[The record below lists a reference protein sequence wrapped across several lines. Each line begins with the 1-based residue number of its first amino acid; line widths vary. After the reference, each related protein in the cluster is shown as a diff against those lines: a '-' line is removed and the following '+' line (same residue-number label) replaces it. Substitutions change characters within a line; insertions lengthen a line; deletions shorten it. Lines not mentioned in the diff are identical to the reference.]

1 MKRFRKSLAVVLS
14 VLLVLA
20 SAVSA
25 FAEEPVTAPVQE
37 TGMVYYVWEE
47 DGQQTTMGNM
57 ETMPVTMKLYY
68 ALNGTPVSA
77 KDLEG
82 ASGHLDIALK
92 VERKGAI
99 EQWYSVVAV
108 IKTTE
113 GQCDNMAVNGG
124 MYVNAEQEHIF
135 MGSSWIGVA
144 GNTYEMQISMDV
156 VDFDP
161 ARYVVVISPVQVV
174 HSTGNDG
181 SLGALVATAGELV
194 DVINQGLLLHTSLV
208 DMQSY
213 LANVQVAM
221 ANTGAA
227 AADITLSDE
236 DETTDDAVSMVAD
249 LLALAE
255 WEARQMLLGYGYS
268 QAAEATADEVQQL
281 LAGVAEDTQRTDDE
295 KSQAAMKL
303 ALIVEYKALDE
314 QLANA
319 QAAVDAVETA
329 LTEINSFFPDVVGA
343 YSATNDQL
351 YAILYKVTTLYQ
363 NLVHYYNAYSG
374 TDAGWAVY
382 DGWCDVIVFSNESAA
397 VN

>member
-1 MKRFRKSLAVVLS
+1 MKKFSKVLSVVLS
-14 VLLVLA
+14 MALLC
-20 SAVSA
+20 SAAVNA
-25 FAEEPVTAPVQE
+25 FAEDQAPAPIQE
-37 TGMVYYVWEE
+37 TGTVYYVWEE
-47 DGQQTTMGNM
+47 EGEQTTVGAMDA
-57 ETMPVTMKLYY
+57 MPVTMTLKYT
-68 ALNGTPVSA
+68 LNGVPVTA
-77 KDLEG
+77 RELQGK
-82 ASGHLDIALK
+82 SGHLDVALR
-92 VERKGAI
+92 VELKGAI
-99 EQWYSVVAV
+99 EQWYSAVAV
-108 IKTTE
+108 LRVKE
-113 GQCDNMAVNGG
+113 GQCDNMVVNGG
-124 MYVNAEQEHIF
+124 MYANAEQEHIF

-161 ARYVVVISPVQVV
+161 ARYMVVISPVQVV

-255 WEARQMLLGYGYS
+255 WEARQMLLGYGYT

-281 LAGVAEDTQRTDDE
+281 LAGVAEDAQRTDDE

-303 ALIVEYKALDE
+303 ALIAEYKALEE

-363 NLVHYYNAYSG
+363 NLVHYYNAYNG

-382 DGWCDVIVFSNESAA
+382 DGWCDVIVFSNDSAA

>member
-363 NLVHYYNAYSG
+363 NLVHYYNAYNG